1 MTGKPTA
8 YTIRRKDDGAVQI
21 TIGNFWDR
29 KPIAD
34 AILDMQMYPGARR
47 DTLIAAR
54 ATGQYADRVS
64 TFRGILT
71 IEWYPYRSPGEPSY
85 CDCHVSLG
93 HEGHSLRAAPKAGA
107 IVAKIAARAEKAAE
121 RRAKR
126 GLPLSIAVLGPESVA
141 AALMEMGLTEIAHFE
156 HAGDWIASEWLTLRE
171 HTDPSTLVR
180 AARPAADA
188 AE

>member
-1 MTGKPTA
+1 MSDKPTA
-8 YTIRRKDDGAVQI
+8 YTIHRKDDGNVQI

-34 AILDMQMYPGARR
+34 AILDMQAYPGARR
-47 DTLIAAR
+47 EILIAAR
-54 ATGQYADRVS
+54 ATGQYVDRVS
-64 TFRGILT
+64 TFRSILT
-71 IEWYPYRSPGEPSY
+71 IEWYPYRSDDPSY
-85 CDCHVSLG
+85 LDPHVYLNT
-93 HEGHSLRAAPKAGA
+93 EGHSLRAAPIAGA

-126 GLPLSIAVLGPESVA
+126 GLPLSIDVLGPESVA
-141 AALMEMGLTEIAHFE
+141 AALIEMGLTEIAHFE
-156 HAGDWIASEWLTLRE
+156 HAGDWIAAEWLTLRE

-180 AARPAADA
+180 AAARAAA